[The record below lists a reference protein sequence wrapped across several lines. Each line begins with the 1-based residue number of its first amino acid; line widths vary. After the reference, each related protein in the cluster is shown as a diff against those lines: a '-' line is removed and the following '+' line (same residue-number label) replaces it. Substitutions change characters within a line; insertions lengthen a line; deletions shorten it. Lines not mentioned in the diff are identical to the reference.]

1 MIPIDTSLQTNLKE
15 GDECPFLS
23 AEIVDLA
30 SRKINA
36 LHGMRAVQPLRLTKS
51 DAGFVLTVD
60 AMVESAAAVDI
71 QVLTTVREG
80 YDAVECIDVNNYTVY
95 CLKPFGFRTEGRIEG
110 VFTFKGYVRGPLET
124 AGGYS
129 SQFHSYKET
138 HILWDYGGVPATRVD
153 RLIKTA
159 NSDFYDDNT
168 AFGRGTTV
176 FSIFPYYTE
185 IVSGGTV
192 SGQSVVAMKTAA
204 VKLSSASLLIDAAG
218 DVDATFLDTG
228 SRAWV
233 PVGILSA
240 GIECQEYE
248 SRVIGGLY
256 IQWPLLGYG

>member
-1 MIPIDTSLQTNLKE
+1 MIPIDTSLQTNLKA

-23 AEIVDLA
+23 AEIVDLV

-95 CLKPFGFRTEGRIEG
+95 CLKPPGFTTEGRIEG

-138 HILWDYGGVPATRVD
+138 HILWNYGGSPATRVD

-159 NSDFYDDNT
+159 NSDFYEDDT
-168 AFGRGTTV
+168 AIGRGTTV

-185 IVSGGTV
+185 IASGGNAQ
-192 SGQSVVAMKTAA
+192 GQSVVAMKIAA
-204 VKLSSASLLIDAAG
+204 VKLSSASLLIDPAG

-248 SRVIGGLY
+248 SRAIGGLY